1 MNIYVG
7 NLNYSVSNEDL
18 EALFQAYGSVT
29 SAKII
34 FDRERQRSKG
44 FGFVEMPDDDEA
56 NQAIDSLNGSDFM
69 GRPLKVNEARER
81 KKRI

>member
-1 MNIYVG
+1 LNIYVG
-7 NLNYSVSNEDL
+7 NLNYSASNEDL
-18 EALFQAYGSVT
+18 EALFQGYGSVT

-44 FGFVEMPDDDEA
+44 FGFVEMPDDEEA

-69 GRPLKVNEARER
+69 GRPLKVNKARER
-81 KKRI
+81 KRGI